1 MDSQK
6 GKCTM
11 LSKQLLLQSDLKKNG
26 VCVKAGSL
34 GQGREGKRGKNDG
47 GNRWHK
53 LTEAAKAAPG
63 NADGFEMMLRV
74 TEDTS
79 QYHRLQHS
87 LHMCHH
93 Y

>member
-1 MDSQK
+1 MDSQE

-11 LSKQLLLQSDLKKNG
+11 LSKQRLLRSDLKKNG

-34 GQGREGKRGKNDG
+34 RQGGEGERGKNDG
-47 GNRWHK
+47 ENPWH
-53 LTEAAKAAPG
+53 LPISSSWH
-63 NADGFEMMLRV
+63 ADVFEMMLRV

-87 LHMCHH
+87 AHTCDH
-93 Y
+93 